1 MRFEVL
7 TFVAMKIMLLW
18 NETPCSLV
26 DFYHLFESTAC
37 MSQYIFC
44 HQDRGLMFLTNVLC
58 VYQTANH
65 HMPED
70 SDFQKLCYIHF

>member
-7 TFVAMKIMLLW
+7 TLMAMKIMLLW
-18 NETPCSLV
+18 NETPCGLV

-37 MSQYIFC
+37 VSQNIFC
-44 HQDRGLMFLTNVLC
+44 LQDRGLMFLKNMLC
-58 VYQTANH
+58 VYQTANP

-70 SDFQKLCYIHF
+70 SDFQNL